1 MNGESKDLTTADIV
15 AEALIDWKVD
25 VVFGIPGD
33 GINGFIEAL
42 RVRQDKIKFVLV
54 RHEESAALMSC
65 AYAKYTG
72 KIGVSVATSGPGAIH
87 LLNGLYDAKADNVP
101 VIAITGST
109 FSDLMNSSFLQD
121 VKLLQLFSDVASYN
135 TMIHLP
141 EQAEMAVDI
150 ACRTCLARKGV
161 GHINI
166 PIDVQEKKLKGDYS
180 KHKVPGHT
188 SDIFDSFALPDKKLI
203 EKAAK
208 VLNKGNK
215 IVILVGQGA
224 LNASGEVVAVGQKL
238 NAPII
243 KALLGKAVIPDE
255 HPLNLGGLGMLGTEP
270 ASEAM
275 SETDTLLMI
284 GTSFPYMEYLPKPG
298 QAKGIQI
305 DMKPEKIGL
314 RYPVEIGLVGDS
326 KTVLSEL
333 LPLLEDRTTK
343 KNNIND
349 DDMKN
354 HNNNIGISSVS
365 LKFLQSM
372 QKSMEK
378 WKEILKE
385 QSNRDDTPIKP
396 QVIANAVSEEL
407 EDNAIVSVDSG
418 NNTVWAARFLKMRTG
433 MKFSVSGNLA
443 TMACGLPYAI
453 AAKIAFPER
462 QSIAFVGDGGFTM
475 LMGEFAT
482 AVQYKLPIKII
493 ILKNN
498 LLGMIRWEQMAF
510 LGNPEYAVEFTPID
524 FAKFAEASGG
534 KGYTIK
540 KIDEVKSVMGMA
552 MDKKNKFPTIVEAYI
567 DPFELPLPPKINM
580 EFPARIAES
589 FVRGQPYTREIGTAL
604 STDHVPERF
613 NRFQSHLKQKQTK
626 EKN

>member
-1 MNGESKDLTTADIV
+1 MNGESKDLTTADVV

-72 KIGVSVATSGPGAIH
+72 KIGVCVATSGPGAIH

-224 LNASGEVVAVGQKL
+224 LNASREVMAVAQKL

-275 SETDTLLMI
+275 SETDMLLMI

-305 DMKPEKIGL
+305 DMKPEKNGL

-333 LPLLEDRTTK
+333 LPLLKDRTT

-365 LKFLQSM
+365 LNFLQSM

-385 QSNRDDTPIKP
+385 QSNRDDIPIKP

-418 NNTVWAARFLKMRTG
+418 NNTVWAARFLKMRNG

-524 FAKFAEASGG
+524 YTKFAEASGG

-552 MDKKNKFPTIVEAYI
+552 MNKKNEFPTIVEAYI

-604 STDHVPERF
+604 STDHIPERF
-613 NRFQSHLKQKQTK
+613 NKFQSHLKQKQSK